1 MNAIFLSD
9 TTIVIAGLMVGN
21 EFAVSAFV
29 HPSFSQL
36 DDTAHAAA
44 AQSLARIYGRVMP
57 FWYALVLIL
66 TVAVS
71 INLRL
76 ARPDALWFAIVSAT
90 LWLSSIVF
98 TLIGPL
104 PINNQVI
111 GWDLEHLPPN
121 WKDLRSR
128 WDRLHAIRV
137 AILFAAF
144 VCLVSACLIMEVA

>member
-1 MNAIFLSD
+1 MNAIFLYV
-9 TTIVIAGLMVGN
+9 TTVVITGLMVGN

-36 DDTAHAAA
+36 DDPAHASS
-44 AQSLARIYGRVMP
+44 AQSLARIYGKVMP

-66 TVAVS
+66 TVAVT

-76 ARPDALWFAIVSAT
+76 AQSEALWLAIASAT
-90 LWLSSIVF
+90 LWVSSIVF
-98 TLIGPL
+98 TLIGPV

-111 GWDLEHLPPN
+111 NWDLAHLSPN

-128 WDRLHAIRV
+128 WDRLHAVRV
-137 AILFAAF
+137 AIVFAAF
-144 VCLVSACLIMEVA
+144 VCLVSACLMMKVV

>member
-1 MNAIFLSD
+1 MNAIFLYV

-29 HPSFSQL
+29 NPSFSQL
-36 DDTAHAAA
+36 DDTAHAPT

-76 ARPDALWFAIVSAT
+76 ARSETSWLAIVSAT

-111 GWDLEHLPPN
+111 SWDLEHLPPN

-144 VCLVSACLIMEVA
+144 VCLVSACLIMKVT

>member
-1 MNAIFLSD
+1 MNAIFLD
-9 TTIVIAGLMVGN
+9 VTTVVITGLMVGN

-36 DDTAHAAA
+36 DDTAHAPS

-66 TVAVS
+66 AVAVA

-76 ARPDALWFAIVSAT
+76 ARSEALWLAIVSAT
-90 LWLSSIVF
+90 LWVSSIVF
-98 TLIGPL
+98 TLIGPV

-111 GWDLEHLPPN
+111 NWDLEHLPPN

-128 WDRLHAIRV
+128 WDRLHAVRV

-144 VCLVSACLIMEVA
+144 VCLVSACLMMEVT